1 MEILPRHLR
10 RLADELLDAV
20 PVLVIEGARQ
30 VGKSTLAHQF
40 APAGAAT
47 VVTLDDPQVRTFA
60 SSDPAGFL
68 QSAGAGRLIIDEVQR
83 MPSLM
88 LPLKLAVDIDRRPG
102 RFIITGSANLLRVP
116 GSEDSLAGR
125 ALTLRLQPFSQGEI
139 EGHHDDWVTRMLA
152 EPSQATGPRP
162 DRGQVVA
169 RMVRGGYPAVQR
181 LTERAT
187 GLWLRGYADRLL
199 ERDSADLGTLQVPV
213 LRRLLMLVAASPGA
227 ELVLERFAETL
238 GVSRATV
245 QRYLD
250 ILEALFITT
259 TLPQWSRSLTSR
271 QTRRAKCY
279 VTDSGL
285 LAALNTS
292 TTERLLSPTGVDH
305 LGGVVETFVVN
316 ELRRQQ
322 GWSETVFE
330 LSHFRDR
337 NGAEVDIVIETD
349 RGIVAV
355 EVKAAAAAQS
365 RDFKHLAFLRD
376 RLGDEFLAGVVLH
389 LGESG
394 RAGDRL
400 WAMPVTSLW
409 ARA

>member
-1 MEILPRHLR
+1 MDLLPRHLR
-10 RLADELLDAV
+10 RLADELLDV
-20 PVLVIEGARQ
+20 TPVLVIEGARQ
-30 VGKSTLAHQF
+30 AGKSTLAHQF
-40 APAGAAT
+40 VPGGLST
-47 VVTLDDPQVRTFA
+47 VVTLDDPQVRAFA
-60 SSDPAGFL
+60 SLDPVGFL
-68 QSAGAGRLIIDEVQR
+68 QSAGAGRLVIDEVQR

-88 LPLKLAVDIDRRPG
+88 LPLKLAVDLDRRPG
-102 RFIITGSANLLRVP
+102 RFVLTGSANLLRVP

-125 ALTLRLQPFSQGEI
+125 ALTLRVQPFSQGEI
-139 EGHHDDWVTRMLA
+139 EQRVDDWVTRLSA
-152 EPSQATGPRP
+152 DPAGAIGRQP
-162 DRGQVVA
+162 DRGDIVG
-169 RMVRGGYPAVQR
+169 RMVRGGYPAVQG
-181 LTERAT
+181 LSPRAM
-187 GLWLRGYADRLL
+187 GLWLKGYADRLL

-213 LRRLLMLVAASPGA
+213 LRRLLMLVAAAPGA

-238 GVSRATV
+238 GVARSTV

-285 LAALNTS
+285 LAALNNHTA
-292 TTERLLSPTGVDH
+292 ERLLSPLGVDH

-322 GWSETVFE
+322 GWSETPFE

-337 NGAEVDIVIETD
+337 NGAEVDVIIETD
-349 RGIVAV
+349 RGVIAV
-355 EVKAAAAAQS
+355 EVKAAGSAQT
-365 RDFKHLAFLRD
+365 RDFKHLALLRD
-376 RLGDEFLAGVVLH
+376 RLGDECIAGVVMH
-389 LGESG
+389 LGPAG
-394 RAGDRL
+394 RVGDRL

-409 ARA
+409 A